1 VDFSELQF
9 GKVNRVT
16 TTKGIGMAIR
26 KSNKIGRR
34 SYRDIFLDKM
44 KELSGKEQ
52 KLISN
57 SNVREALGWDEEQ
70 YKRIKGQL
78 LDENILVVGR
88 GYGGSV
94 GLASA
99 PGSKAL
105 TIFISYSHAD
115 EALKNELLKHLAPLK
130 RLKLIDAWH
139 DRKLKAGDDID
150 REISAN
156 LAKSD
161 IAIFLLSVD
170 FINSQYC
177 YDIELEKALELHA
190 KEQLTVIP
198 VILRSCL
205 WQHTPLAKLLALPK
219 DGKAVTAWADRDEA
233 LADVAESLRLKAL
246 DVLGNK

>member
-1 VDFSELQF
+1 M
-9 GKVNRVT
+9 
-16 TTKGIGMAIR
+16 KGVGMATRIT
-26 KSNKIGRR
+26 KKNGRR
-34 SYRDIFLDKM
+34 SYRDIFLDKLR
-44 KELSGKEQ
+44 ELVGTEQ

-57 SNVREALGWDEEQ
+57 AAVKDALGWEDEQ
-70 YKRIKGQL
+70 YKRVKSQL
-78 LDENILVVGR
+78 LDENLVVVGR

-94 GLASA
+94 GLANA

-105 TIFISYSHAD
+105 TLFISYSHVD

-130 RLKLIDAWH
+130 RLKLIEAWH
-139 DRKLKAGDDID
+139 DRKLKAGDDLD
-150 REISAN
+150 HEISTN
-156 LAKSD
+156 LEKAD

-177 YDIELEKALELHA
+177 YDVELEKALELHA
-190 KEQLTVIP
+190 KGSLVVVP
-198 VILRSCL
+198 VVLRSCL

-233 LADVAESLRLKAL
+233 LTDVADGLRLKAI